1 MEDQITRKDLA
12 ESEERITAQITTQ
25 ITAQITAQIHGLR
38 SYIDERTHDSETRL
52 LKAFHGWARTME
64 IRVRSADERISI
76 IEERVAELERGRA

>member
-12 ESEERITAQITTQ
+12 ESEER
-25 ITAQITAQIHGLR
+25 ITAQIHGLR

-76 IEERVAELERGRA
+76 IEERVAELERGRT

>member
-1 MEDQITRKDLA
+1 MEDQITRKELA
-12 ESEERITAQITTQ
+12 ESEER
-25 ITAQITAQIHGLR
+25 ITAQIHGLR

>member
-1 MEDQITRKDLA
+1 MADEITRKDLA

-25 ITAQITAQIHGLR
+25 ITAQIHGLR
-38 SYIDERTHDSETRL
+38 GYFDERIHDTETKL

>member
-12 ESEERITAQITTQ
+12 ESEER

-52 LKAFHGWARTME
+52 LKAFHGWAADSE
-64 IRVRSADERISI
+64 QWKSACGAPTS
-76 IEERVAELERGRA
+76 ELA